1 LTRDGTIRAGA
12 GGDRAVGGELAEHSD
27 RAEGGEVI
35 VVGLGNPIL
44 GDDAVGWHVV
54 DAVEARLASAA
65 IPGGEPGSGLGGDN
79 IRFERLAVGGLAL
92 MERLVGFRR
101 AILVDA
107 MMTGTAPPGTV
118 QVLSLADLPGGLAG
132 HLDGA
137 HDASL
142 AVALEAGRALGAS
155 LPEDLVIVTIEA
167 AQVTEFGESMS
178 PQVAAA
184 VPPAVE
190 AVMAALAS
198 AAHSTRD

>member
-1 LTRDGTIRAGA
+1 MDGPAEA
-12 GGDRAVGGELAEHSD
+12 GGERAPAGEAPGDGERAPAGEAEV
-27 RAEGGEVI
+27 GGEVI

-44 GDDAVGWHVV
+44 GDDAVGWHVA
-54 DAVEARLASAA
+54 DAVEAALTASAG
-65 IPGGEPGSGLGGDN
+65 PSVTV
-79 IRFERLAVGGLAL
+79 ERLAVGGLAL

-107 MMTGTAPPGTV
+107 MLTGAVPPGTV
-118 QVLSLADLPGGLAG
+118 RVLPLADLPGGEAG

-155 LPEDLVIVTIEA
+155 LPDELVIVAVEA

-178 PQVAAA
+178 PEVVAA
-184 VPPAVE
+184 VPLAVQ
-190 AVMAALAS
+190 AVMTALGS
-198 AAHSTRD
+198 TVHSPHDW